1 MGQFAVYRNRNPRT
15 KSALPLLVDIQT
27 DLLENLQT
35 RVVIPLARAAA
46 LTRRPMSNLTP
57 TVRFEDVEYVILT
70 PQLAGI
76 AAKELGAAVGD
87 LTNERQR
94 IVAAVDF
101 LLLGF

>member
-1 MGQFAVYRNRNPRT
+1 MGQFAVHRNRNPRT
-15 KSALPLLVDIQT
+15 KAAFPLLVDIQT

-35 RVVIPLARAAA
+35 RVVIPLARAAT

-57 TVRFEDVEYVILT
+57 VMRFEGVEFVLLT

-76 AAKELGAAVGD
+76 AAKELGTAAGD
-87 LTNERQR
+87 LANERQR
-94 IVAAVDF
+94 ILAAIDF